1 MVKQGTLVRVDG
13 KQASVETSW
22 GQGVHR
28 VFKLSDGRQ
37 IFDLDKLVA
46 DGRAK
51 VESIP
56 DVDPNVVP
64 MPVVKEPKKWSV

>member
-56 DVDPNVVP
+56 DVVAEIP
-64 MPVVKEPKKWSV
+64 MPPVKEPKKWSV